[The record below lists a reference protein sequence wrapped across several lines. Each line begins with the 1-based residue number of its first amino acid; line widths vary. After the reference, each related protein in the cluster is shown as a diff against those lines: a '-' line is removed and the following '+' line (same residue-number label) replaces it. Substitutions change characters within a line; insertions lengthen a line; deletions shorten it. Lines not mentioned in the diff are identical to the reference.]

1 MSRARRNGLIRLALL
16 VGIVGWL
23 AVLAAKATVFSGSA
37 STSSSVASGTKPTPP
52 ARLVSTASSLHL
64 PQPLHGLT
72 AAPTSDGLMVI
83 GGADRNDVSTD
94 QVVLLDF
101 RTSSASRAG
110 TLTEPLHDAAAATL
124 GSRTLVFGGGAS
136 TTLDTVQELVRGGR
150 ARPVGQLPA
159 SLSDLSAVGV
169 GGAVY
174 VLGGYDGQSPADS
187 VLRTTDG
194 RSLKAV
200 ATLPTGVRYTAAAA
214 VGGHI
219 YAFGGELG
227 TGADTSEIQEYD
239 PASGR
244 TRIAGRLPDPVSH
257 AAAVV
262 LDGAIY
268 LLGGRRN
275 GAASD
280 QILRFDPARGVAVR
294 AGHLASPVFDAAAGT
309 VSGVGYLVGG
319 IGAQGTS
326 VDSIVKLSEN
336 P

>member
-1 MSRARRNGLIRLALL
+1 M
-16 VGIVGWL
+16 
-23 AVLAAKATVFSGSA
+23 
-37 STSSSVASGTKPTPP
+37 
-52 ARLVSTASSLHL
+52 
-64 PQPLHGLT
+64 
-72 AAPTSDGLMVI
+72 DGHV
-83 GGADRNDVSTD
+83 
-94 QVVLLDF
+94 
-101 RTSSASRAG
+101 
-110 TLTEPLHDAAAATL
+110 
-124 GSRTLVFGGGAS
+124 
-136 TTLDTVQELVRGGR
+136 
-150 ARPVGQLPA
+150 
-159 SLSDLSAVGV
+159 
-169 GGAVY
+169 
-174 VLGGYDGQSPADS
+174 
-187 VLRTTDG
+187 
-194 RSLKAV
+194 
-200 ATLPTGVRYTAAAA
+200 
-214 VGGHI
+214 

-262 LDGAIY
+262 LDGSIY

-294 AGHLASPVFDAAAGT
+294 AGHLASPVFDGAAGT

>member
-1 MSRARRNGLIRLALL
+1 
-16 VGIVGWL
+16 
-23 AVLAAKATVFSGSA
+23 
-37 STSSSVASGTKPTPP
+37 
-52 ARLVSTASSLHL
+52 
-64 PQPLHGLT
+64 
-72 AAPTSDGLMVI
+72 MVI

-94 QVVLLDF
+94 QVVLLNF
-101 RTSSASRAG
+101 RTGSASTAG

-150 ARPVGQLPA
+150 ARPVGQLTA

-174 VLGGYDGQSPADS
+174 LLGGYDGQSPADS

-194 RSLKAV
+194 RSLEGGRDA
-200 ATLPTGVRYTAAAA
+200 AYGVRYTAVAA
-214 VGGHI
+214 VDGHV

-244 TRIAGRLPDPVSH
+244 TRIAGRLPQPVSH

-262 LDGAIY
+262 LDDTIY

-280 QILRFDPARGVAVR
+280 QILRFDPARGATVR